1 LTEKGRGSKSFGRQ
15 STSFAN
21 KSSGKSLCSSKHT
34 SNPTPTHNLHH
45 KSPSHQSTKPTSSL
59 RQHKMPNTK
68 SPPADNLQLTP
79 WPPQYR
85 AAPPPKY
92 YGDTDPSKYL
102 MCYEADITSSCRDDD
117 TLAKSLIISLKGA
130 TAKWYS
136 RLPPRCIYSWHQL
149 KEKFMLNFQGFQAEL
164 NIREDFLSCAHY
176 EKETLPNFY

>member
-1 LTEKGRGSKSFGRQ
+1 
-15 STSFAN
+15 
-21 KSSGKSLCSSKHT
+21 
-34 SNPTPTHNLHH
+34 
-45 KSPSHQSTKPTSSL
+45 
-59 RQHKMPNTK
+59 MPNTK
-68 SPPADNLQLTP
+68 SPLADNLQLTP

-92 YGDTDPSKYL
+92 YGDTDPRKYL
-102 MCYEADITSSCRDDD
+102 MCYEAAITSSCRDDD

-149 KEKFMLNFQGFQAEL
+149 KEKFLLNFQEFQAEL

-176 EKETLPNFY
+176 EKETLPYFYWRFLQLKAEALKVSDDQVIAQAIKALCVRPLHNHLVRERLRTVVEL